1 MRRLAFYLDRY
12 GSEIEADFQ
21 GPIYSGLD
29 LGELWRM
36 RRWGK
41 ILRLINQL
49 PQASRYYA
57 AVANDEEHV
66 ALLVKAQEGRPAQ
79 KYSPP
84 MSQWSQEVD
93 VLASIHDGIQHL
105 IGVTVAVSGNKAP
118 SATPYARP
126 ETAFAAIRENE
137 KLKKH
142 QAIVDRVRKARE
154 AQVE

>member
-29 LGELWRM
+29 LGELWRSHQ
-36 RRWGK
+36 WGR

-57 AVANDEEHV
+57 AVATDEEHV
-66 ALLVKAQEGRPAQ
+66 ALLVKAQEGQPAQ
-79 KYSPP
+79 KHSPP
-84 MSQWSQEVD
+84 MSQWTQEAD

-105 IGVTVAVSGNKAP
+105 IGVTIATSGNKAP
-118 SATPYARP
+118 ATKPYPRP
-126 ETAFAAIRENE
+126 ETAFDSIRRDQRLE
-137 KLKKH
+137 KHLS
-142 QAIVDRVRKARE
+142 IVERVKAARE

>member
-12 GSEIEADFQ
+12 GAEIEADFQ

-29 LGELWRM
+29 LGELWGS

-66 ALLVKAQEGRPAQ
+66 ALLVKAQEGQPA
-79 KYSPP
+79 KKHTPP
-84 MSQWSQEVD
+84 MSQWTQETD
-93 VLASIHDGIQHL
+93 VLAGIYDGIQHL

-118 SATPYARP
+118 ATVPYARP
-126 ETAFAAIRENE
+126 ETAFDKVRENQ
-137 KLKKH
+137 KMQKH
-142 QAIVDRVRKARE
+142 QAVVDRVRKARE
-154 AQVE
+154 VQVE

>member
-12 GSEIEADFQ
+12 GTEIEADFQ

-29 LGELWRM
+29 LGELWRSHQ
-36 RRWGK
+36 WGR

-66 ALLVKAQEGRPAQ
+66 ALLVKAQEGQPAR
-79 KYSPP
+79 KHTPP

-105 IGVTVAVSGNKAP
+105 IGVTVAVSGNRAP
-118 SATPYARP
+118 TAVPYSRP
-126 ETAFAAIRENE
+126 ETAFDKIRENQKME
-137 KLKKH
+137 KH
-142 QAIVDRVRKARE
+142 QAVVDRVRKARE